1 MWYMTYVILQ
11 SIAGH
16 EFDLSL
22 VERLIIEPGFPT
34 RF

>member
-11 SIAGH
+11 SIAGY
-16 EFDLSL
+16 EFDLPW
-22 VERLIIEPGFPT
+22 VERLIIEPGFST